1 MSDEFGRAHFKD
13 SLVDDSAT
21 FDFAT
26 TNYPPEG
33 DTTSSGGWGGP
44 PEDVW
49 GNKAQRSG
57 VDTGKTD
64 AKKSDRKT
72 GLVDQSMN
80 DSNLKGQIR
89 DAKQGADRST

>member
-21 FDFAT
+21 VDFVT
-26 TNYPPEG
+26 KNYPPEG

-44 PEDVW
+44 PEGVW

-57 VDTGKTD
+57 VDTSKADT
-64 AKKSDRKT
+64 KT
-72 GLVDQSMN
+72 GLVDQSVN
-80 DSNLKGQIR
+80 GSNLKGQIQ
-89 DAKQGADRST
+89 DANQGADRS

>member
-21 FDFAT
+21 IDCAT
-26 TNYPPEG
+26 KNYPPEG

-44 PEDVW
+44 PEGVW

-57 VDTGKTD
+57 IDTSNAD
-64 AKKSDRKT
+64 AKKSGRKT
-72 GLVDQSMN
+72 GLVDQSVN
-80 DSNLKGQIR
+80 GSDLKSQIQ
-89 DAKQGADRST
+89 DAKQGADRSA